1 MLIWVSVSWTPRS
14 HRKVLLVSSRS
25 HATGNSS
32 RGASSWRPF
41 IARAL
46 IVNAVSSP
54 QGQKEKLGKFG
65 SSGHSRQKANAHRP
79 SDVLSF
85 RASCAPNPA
94 YDVRRELMDGIP
106 EGAGGEGEG
115 VIPNCRQELSRALH
129 RGSGTEISCKAE
141 IPQTP
146 GPSRRRSSGGVSQRG
161 AEVFPSCSLFLLL
174 LLPACS
180 ALLTGLCNAPLPAPR
195 TRREPVG
202 QQKNILLEKAVC
214 LTLPASLPG
223 LTPNTAQAASLPL
236 SWGKRS
242 GERARLSLG
251 TVQCAAQL
259 SSLLL
264 HWPTNPNP
272 PK

>member
-32 RGASSWRPF
+32 RGASSWRRF
-41 IARAL
+41 ITRAL

-65 SSGHSRQKANAHRP
+65 SSGHSRQKAKAHRP

-85 RASCAPNPA
+85 RASHAANPA

-106 EGAGGEGEG
+106 VGAGGEGER
-115 VIPNCRQELSRALH
+115 VIPSCRQELSRALH

-146 GPSRRRSSGGVSQRG
+146 GPSRCRSSGGGVSERSRG
-161 AEVFPSCSLFLLL
+161 FSLLQPFPSAAPPLLL
-174 LLPACS
+174 GVAHWVVQCSSPGPARTPGTSWAAKKYSAGKSSLSDSACFAPGTHPEYSAGCFSAAFPGKEKRRKGPAFSWDCSMCCS
-180 ALLTGLCNAPLPAPR
+180 AQFAS
-195 TRREPVG
+195 
-202 QQKNILLEKAVC
+202 
-214 LTLPASLPG
+214 ASL
-223 LTPNTAQAASLPL
+223 ADKS
-236 SWGKRS
+236 K
-242 GERARLSLG
+242 
-251 TVQCAAQL
+251 
-259 SSLLL
+259 SS
-264 HWPTNPNP
+264 
-272 PK
+272 